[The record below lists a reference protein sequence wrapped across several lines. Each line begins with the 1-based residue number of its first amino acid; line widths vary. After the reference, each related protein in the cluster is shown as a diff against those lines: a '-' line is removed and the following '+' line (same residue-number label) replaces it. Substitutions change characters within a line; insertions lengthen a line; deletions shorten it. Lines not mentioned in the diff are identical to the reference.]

1 MGIFLA
7 CKSLLKQEQ
16 MCVNFPIEF
25 MYILIVNFIFELL
38 KEVLIMGFVLNLS
51 DIDV

>member
-1 MGIFLA
+1 
-7 CKSLLKQEQ
+7 

-25 MYILIVNFIFELL
+25 MYILIL
-38 KEVLIMGFVLNLS
+38 KVVLIMGFVLNLS

>member
-1 MGIFLA
+1 MGRFLA

-25 MYILIVNFIFELL
+25 MYILIL
-38 KEVLIMGFVLNLS
+38 KVVLIMVFVLNLS